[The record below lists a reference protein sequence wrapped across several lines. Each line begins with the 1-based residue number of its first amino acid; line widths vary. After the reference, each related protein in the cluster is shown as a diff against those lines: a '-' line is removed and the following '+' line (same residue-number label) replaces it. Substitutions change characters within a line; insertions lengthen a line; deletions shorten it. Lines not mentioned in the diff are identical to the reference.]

1 MIIKRQ
7 CSRWK
12 LLTWF
17 SHWIAS
23 VKEQSEKVACI
34 LSRALGWNET
44 SMPEKNVKLEKT
56 ENVIKKKD
64 LEKAQQGNDWDIQLY
79 KRAQELERQTFQS
92 FSRL

>member
-1 MIIKRQ
+1 
-7 CSRWK
+7 
-12 LLTWF
+12 
-17 SHWIAS
+17 
-23 VKEQSEKVACI
+23 
-34 LSRALGWNET
+34 
-44 SMPEKNVKLEKT
+44 MPEKNVKLEKT